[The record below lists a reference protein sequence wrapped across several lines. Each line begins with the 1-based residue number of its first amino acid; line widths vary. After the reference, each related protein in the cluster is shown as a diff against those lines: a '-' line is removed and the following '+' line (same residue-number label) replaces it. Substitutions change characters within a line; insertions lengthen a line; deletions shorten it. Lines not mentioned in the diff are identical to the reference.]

1 MLGLWFLFALPGV
14 QGGSLLWIG
23 ASDPEQFW
31 LDKRRD
37 GGIPPIFSWARFAYQ
52 DTGFD
57 SGVSAPI
64 ISPEISLNQ
73 APQASF
79 RAIRLD
85 DNQAVTISG
94 APGETVTLNLRSFAL
109 YDNATLT
116 LQGTATTTFI
126 INVRHRFSLSG
137 NAKITLVGGLQWD
150 DVFFNVS
157 GSGSVVSLSG
167 NASLEGILTAN
178 NRKVR
183 LRGNVDVFGQVFA
196 KKLRLA
202 GNAEIIQP
210 PVVSP

>member
-14 QGGSLLWIG
+14 QGGSLLWIR
-23 ASDPEQFW
+23 ASDPDQLWPEKW
-31 LDKRRD
+31 D
-37 GGIPPIFSWARFAYQ
+37 GGIRQMFSWDPFAYE

-57 SGVSAPI
+57 SGVSVPT
-64 ISPEISLNQ
+64 ISPEIALNR
-73 APQASF
+73 APQTF

-85 DNQAVTISG
+85 ENQTITISG

-109 YDNATLT
+109 YDNAILT

-137 NAKITLVGGLQWD
+137 NARVTLAGGVQWD
-150 DVFFNVS
+150 DVFFNVI
-157 GSGSVVSLSG
+157 GKGSVVTLSG
-167 NASLEGILTAN
+167 NASLEGILTAKK
-178 NRKVR
+178 RKIR
-183 LRGNVDVFGQVFA
+183 LSGHADIFGEVFA